1 MDMVEQYNV
10 HWVELDPTKGGEMA
24 KTRPCVIVSP
34 NELNYHLSTVIIAPI
49 TSTIRNYPFRVQ
61 CSLLGKKGEIATDQ
75 IRTIDKSRLKKQ
87 IAKLSSKEIS
97 NLQNVF
103 NQMLCV

>member
-1 MDMVEQYNV
+1 MVKQYNV
-10 HWVELDPTKGGEMA
+10 YWVELDPTKGGEMA

-34 NELNYHLSTVIIAPI
+34 DELNQHLSTIIIAPI

-61 CSLLGKKGEIATDQ
+61 CSLMGKKGEIAADQ
-75 IRTIDKSRLKKQ
+75 IRTIDKGRLKKH
-87 IAKLSSKEIS
+87 IAKLTEKEIR

-103 NQMLCV
+103 NQMLCL